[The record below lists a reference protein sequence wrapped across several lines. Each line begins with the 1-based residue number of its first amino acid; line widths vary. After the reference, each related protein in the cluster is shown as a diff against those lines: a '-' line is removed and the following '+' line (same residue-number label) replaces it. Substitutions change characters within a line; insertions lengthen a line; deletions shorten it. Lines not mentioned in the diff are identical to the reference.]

1 MQLLWVGL
9 GSALGGMLRYLVG
22 LWISGRVEAGLPIAT
37 LVVNLLGSLL
47 LGCLMGILGRIEG
60 PSEALRLTLG
70 FGLCGGFTTFSTL
83 SWEVVSLFTSG
94 SWQLALLYLLITLLG
109 GLLLCLMGYLF
120 CSLTLH

>member
-60 PSEALRLTLG
+60 PKRSPKAYPRDRALWGLHHLFHSLVGGRLPLHLG
-70 FGLCGGFTTFSTL
+70 
-83 SWEVVSLFTSG
+83 
-94 SWQLALLYLLITLLG
+94 
-109 GLLLCLMGYLF
+109 
-120 CSLTLH
+120 

>member
-70 FGLCGGFTTFSTL
+70 IGLCGGFTTFSTL

>member
-22 LWISGRVEAGLPIAT
+22 LWISGRVEAVLPIAT

-70 FGLCGGFTTFSTL
+70 IGLCGGFTTFSTL